1 MTTSAPISITL
12 PPALLPAACYY
23 AAIARAGSAGIAM
36 QATYD
41 KRRKETHRYTIADA
55 RGPLTLTVPVQPPH
69 GIPRARWTQV
79 ALSDHGRW
87 QDVHAQALAS
97 AYGRTPYYEHYI
109 PRLAPAL
116 FAPGGTPLSRQI
128 EALNRIVLDI
138 LLIDTPIS
146 YAPEEVLPMPGP
158 ASAGPHWQLRASSMG
173 FLPGLSILDL
183 IFNLGPEAALYIRRD
198 FADGDCDF
206 SKKL

>member
-1 MTTSAPISITL
+1 MSDAINHSTHITL
-12 PPALLPAACYY
+12 PPAMLPAACYY
-23 AAIARAGSAGIAM
+23 AAIASAGSACIAM
-36 QATYD
+36 EATYD
-41 KRRKETHRYTIADA
+41 KRRKETHRYTVADA

-109 PRLAPAL
+109 PRLSPVL
-116 FAPGGTPLSRQI
+116 FAPGGTPLAQQI

-138 LLIDTPIS
+138 LLIDTPVTYTS
-146 YAPEEVLPMPGP
+146 QLVLPMPPAGP
-158 ASAGPHWQLRASSMG
+158 IAPHWQLRSSSLG

-183 IFNLGPEAALYIRRD
+183 IFNLGPESALYIRRLQD
-198 FADGDCDF
+198 N
-206 SKKL
+206 L